1 MTARKQP
8 MTRTPAYVSRA
19 TLAAELEVGE
29 STVDELVKRGI
40 LPRPVNL
47 SPGCVRWQWDAVRAA
62 LASLGAEPDTS
73 TPEDPFLAGIKN
85 VTKNSEGRRR
95 GTA

>member
-1 MTARKQP
+1 MTARKHP

-47 SPGCVRWQWDAVRAA
+47 SPGCVRWQWDAVRAT
-62 LASLGAEPDTS
+62 LASLGTEPDTS